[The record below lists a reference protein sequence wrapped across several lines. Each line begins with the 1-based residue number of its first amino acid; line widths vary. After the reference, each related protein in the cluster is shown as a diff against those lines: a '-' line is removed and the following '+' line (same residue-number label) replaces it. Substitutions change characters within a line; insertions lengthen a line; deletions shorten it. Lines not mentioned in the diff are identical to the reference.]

1 MRLKSIKIDKKTLQ
15 NSGQIALAL
24 ISRKAKTLQTPNL
37 AKSANRTI
45 NHQLSYGVRQAK
57 TAKTSQ
63 TKFTQTKQILL

>member
-1 MRLKSIKIDKKTLQ
+1 MRLKSIKIDKNIVKRRINRTCID
-15 NSGQIALAL
+15 IAQ
-24 ISRKAKTLQTPNL
+24 SKKTLQTPNL

-45 NHQLSYGVRQAK
+45 NRQLSYGVRQAK